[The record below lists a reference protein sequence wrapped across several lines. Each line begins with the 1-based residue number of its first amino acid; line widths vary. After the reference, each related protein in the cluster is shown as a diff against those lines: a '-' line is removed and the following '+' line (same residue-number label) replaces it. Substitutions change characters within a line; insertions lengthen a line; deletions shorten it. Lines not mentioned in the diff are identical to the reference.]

1 MFTKPHLW
9 TIRKWQECKYPWGN
23 DQIRKSWSI
32 QATEHQAAIKRDD
45 ENLCWHGN
53 ISATYFF
60 LIGEKADYKQ
70 QDQNDLIYLKW
81 DACVG
86 VSIHQGTSGG
96 VVSKIRGCPFKRIRS
111 SAGGA
116 TVIGQ
121 FVFHLKRLLRLI
133 CSLSL
138 AHGTWYCQIFPFFQE
153 KLKMWAS
160 IWKCLVCKCW
170 GESMQ
175 VK

>member
-1 MFTKPHLW
+1 MMKTSVDMGTSQQP
-9 TIRKWQECKYPWGN
+9 I
-23 DQIRKSWSI
+23 
-32 QATEHQAAIKRDD
+32 
-45 ENLCWHGN
+45 
-53 ISATYFF
+53 FF

-160 IWKCLVCKCW
+160 I
-170 GESMQ
+170 
-175 VK
+175 